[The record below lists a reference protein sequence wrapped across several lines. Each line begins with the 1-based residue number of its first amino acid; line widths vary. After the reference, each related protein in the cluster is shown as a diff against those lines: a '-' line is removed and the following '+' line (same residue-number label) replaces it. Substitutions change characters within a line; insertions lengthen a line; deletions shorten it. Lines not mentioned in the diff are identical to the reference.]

1 MLCVID
7 AFARENLAIRVVR
20 KLKATDV
27 IDVLADPF
35 ILRGIPTRIRSWE
48 TASLPAAV
56 GLAHRDARR
65 SIGLPQLRMQTICV
79 ISNAIESA

>member
-7 AFARENLAIRVVR
+7 AFARENLAIRLVR
-20 KLKATDV
+20 RLKATDV

-35 ILRGIPTRIRSWE
+35 ILRGIPTRIRSGRQPAFRLRW
-48 TASLPAAV
+48 ASRIV
-56 GLAHRDARR
+56 NARR